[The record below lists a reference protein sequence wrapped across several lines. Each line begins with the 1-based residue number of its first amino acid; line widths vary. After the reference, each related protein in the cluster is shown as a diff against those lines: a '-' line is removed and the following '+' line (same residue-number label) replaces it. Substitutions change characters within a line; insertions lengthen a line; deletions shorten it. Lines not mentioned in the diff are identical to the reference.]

1 MLIGRKQEIKELENA
16 FESDEAELIALYGR
30 RRVGKTFLVNEVF
43 GDRFSFAHS
52 GLSPI
57 EYAEDKSYKKK
68 RMESQLL
75 HFYHSLLKSGASK
88 SAPPKSWLEAFY
100 MLEDLLSSKSCVEK
114 QVVFFDEIQWMDT
127 PKSGFMTGFEA
138 FWNGWASARK
148 NIMVIVCGS
157 STSWVLDKFINNHG
171 GLYGRLTKQI
181 HLEPFTLLE
190 CEEFLASRGV
200 IFSRYDILQTYMALG
215 GIPYYLRY
223 IDSSKSFAQ
232 NMDAIFFAKGAP
244 LDGEFK
250 RLFRSIFANYETMEK
265 IIKSIYSRK
274 IGLTR
279 QEIIAAT
286 GIADSGAFSKY
297 LEALIEGGFI
307 MIHIPFG
314 FSKMDKLY
322 KLVDPFCLFYLRF
335 MGEAKKIN
343 CWSQSIEA
351 PEIVSWRGLAFEN
364 VCFNHVKAIKAS
376 LGIAGVST
384 QETLLWKRGDEKEKG
399 AQIDMIIDRKDNVV
413 DLCEAKFSSDLFAV
427 DKDYHFRLVE
437 RAETVRAMLPKKKS
451 LHNILITTYGIKKN
465 EYAWDFQSVVTMD
478 DLFRPQ

>member
-1 MLIGRKQEIKELENA
+1 MLIGRKQEIRELESA
-16 FESDEAELIALYGR
+16 FESDEAELVALYGR
-30 RRVGKTFLVNEVF
+30 RRVGKTFLVNEIF
-43 GDRFSFAHS
+43 GARFAFAHS

-57 EYAEDKSYKKK
+57 EYVEDKSSKKK
-68 RMESQLL
+68 RMNSQLL

-100 MLEDLLSSKSCVEK
+100 MLEDLLSSKNGAEK

-148 NIMVIVCGS
+148 NIMVIICGS

-181 HLEPFTLLE
+181 HLEPFSLSE
-190 CEEFLASRGV
+190 CEEFLISRGV
-200 IFSRYDILQTYMALG
+200 VFSRYDIVQTYMALG

-223 IDSSKSFAQ
+223 IDPSKGFAQ

-244 LDGEFK
+244 LEGEFE
-250 RLFRSIFANYETMEK
+250 RLFRSIFVNYEVMER
-265 IIKSIYSRK
+265 IIRAIYSKK

-279 QEIIAAT
+279 QEILEMT

-307 MIHIPFG
+307 MTHIPFG
-314 FSKMDKLY
+314 SSKRDKLY

-335 MGEAKKIN
+335 MSETRKIN
-343 CWSQSIEA
+343 YWSQNIEA
-351 PEIVSWRGLAFEN
+351 PEITSWRGLAFEN
-364 VCFNHVKAIKAS
+364 VCFNHVKEIKMA

-384 QETLLWKRGDEKEKG
+384 QETLLWKKGDEKEKG

-413 DLCEAKFSSDLFAV
+413 DLCEAKFSSEPFV
-427 DKDYHFRLVE
+427 VSKDYHFRLVE
-437 RAETVRAMLPKKKS
+437 RAEMVRAMLPKKKS
-451 LHNILITTYGIKKN
+451 LHNVLITTYGIKKN
-465 EYAWDFQSVVTMD
+465 EYVWDFQSVVTIE
-478 DLFRPQ
+478 DLFRGK